1 MWLAV
6 EEAKVDPEAIAAAFG
21 PYRPDGW
28 TPALALENLEAKLED
43 TRFTTDL
50 SALVADWPDRYTI
63 EAGGE
68 TARRVIEAAG

>member
-6 EEAKVDPEAIAAAFG
+6 EHLGLSPEAITAAFE

-28 TPALALENLEAKLED
+28 TPALAMEHLAAKLDD

-50 SALVADWPDRYTI
+50 DTLVAIWPDRYTI
-63 EAGGE
+63 EAVIAAV
-68 TARRVIEAAG
+68 TA